1 MNTVLTRPRS
11 AAALTCRTP
20 VLAAGT
26 PVSRA
31 TCADRVSAGMRRA
44 VEDGPLRFHALDAF
58 CLYDACCD
66 GGEYVR
72 AQGQFIY
79 VALNVANV
87 SNRPQTF
94 VADYQRLV
102 DGSGRFYQP
111 DTRTM
116 SLVSAGN
123 TRRFVDINPR
133 VSAASLLVFDVPNGT
148 RESDYRLRLHSSA
161 APSMASPVNLARG

>member
-11 AAALTCRTP
+11 AAALTCQTP

-26 PVSRA
+26 PAIRA
-31 TCADRVSAGMRRA
+31 EQTPAGMRQA
-44 VEDGPLRFHALDAF
+44 VEDGPLRFHAIDAF

-102 DGSGRFYQP
+102 DGSGRIYHP
-111 DTRTM
+111 DVRTM
-116 SLVSAGN
+116 SLAAVGN
-123 TRRFVDINPR
+123 TRRFVDISPR
-133 VSAASLLVFDVPNGT
+133 VSAASLLVFDVPTGT
-148 RESDYRLRLHSSA
+148 SESDYRLRLHSSA
-161 APSMASPVNLARG
+161 ASSMASPVNLARG